1 MQGTQP
7 QHRINKLHLGIV
19 TALLSVST
27 LSFVE
32 LAHAQQA
39 TQPQAQPADTLDEI
53 TVTGSRIRMTSGME
67 TPNPVTVVSMEQIS
81 LNGTASLAD
90 GLAELPQFNGSNTT
104 ANPGGFF
111 NNNSTGALALRG
123 LASKRT
129 LNLLSGRRIISSTI
143 TGGPD
148 INMFPTSLLRSVE
161 TVTGGATSAYGTDAV
176 AGAVNFILNTNFTG
190 YKASFQKG
198 QNYNSDNKNY
208 TGAVAG
214 GWEFLDNGH
223 LLLSFEQ
230 QHQDAVRGREG
241 YDWYTGRGLLANP
254 SPDAGK
260 TADNPLR
267 LPYDNIVSRTA
278 SYDGI
283 INFPAASKIAPY
295 IVDPNGVATPF
306 VVSDRFDANFQSITN
321 GGSGVDNGADL
332 AELQPETGRQNF
344 FGYTDYDL
352 TPNLNVF
359 GQLIYGKLDTT
370 SRGNRG
376 LFGGIPSTPRYF
388 QIYSGNPFLPAN
400 IQKLMTDNNVASVNV
415 GRIGHSSD
423 VAIGYNINETEMT
436 SVTTGFKL
444 QIDQEGFF
452 KDWAI
457 DSYFQKGSN
466 TSDNAQDQGIRID
479 RIYLAADAVKN
490 AAGQTVCNVTNV
502 SGQYRDCV
510 PFNPFG
516 RGQASPAAVDW
527 VTGFDP
533 GAAVHAEGWLPGGGS
548 STIPYD
554 YIAGTAKKRIQKL
567 HQDVFELSANGELFD
582 GFGAGP
588 ISMAIGY
595 DWRHESYVQY
605 IQAPQGNTNANLLT
619 PRPVAANNAALG
631 IRGVPTVDS
640 VNTSEIQ
647 FSKVGFGIGDFQVR
661 EGFTEFNVPLLADL
675 PFIKMLNTNLAAR
688 WAKYDGSGD
697 VWSWKIGLE
706 WRINEQVRM
715 RGTVSQDVR
724 AANLGERYDISGG
737 AATITDLLEDPAGKA
752 TSSYGINALTGGN
765 PNVKPEQAKTFTA
778 GIVYQPTWLDGLQ
791 MSADWYNVDV
801 GDNITQLGSTTI
813 VNNCYRNND
822 VDACALI
829 VRDGPASTINPAI
842 KRISLIND
850 VFVNVS
856 SAEAQGIDIEAS
868 YRTDIKLFGGDESFS
883 LRYLGSKLQ
892 HNTRRNSVGVVT
904 QIDGTYGFPGLNQQF
919 SGTYTRDAFSAS
931 LQARFEKATTQSYTT
946 NVYQASLGRVR
957 WDVLE
962 NSVPSQTLLDGSL
975 RYRFDVKGDHTLSTY
990 LTVNNITNEDP
1001 LPNLGSA
1008 ALSGDGNGG
1017 QAVGNGVV
1025 GSLLGRRYTVGVNF
1039 DF

>member
-1 MQGTQP
+1 MQATQP
-7 QHRINKLHLGIV
+7 QYRINKLHMGIV

-27 LSFVE
+27 LSCVE
-32 LAHAQQA
+32 LAQAQQTA
-39 TQPQAQPADTLDEI
+39 PQQDELEEVTI
-53 TVTGSRIRMTSGME
+53 TGSRIRLTSGME
-67 TPNPVTVVSMEQIS
+67 TPNPVTVVTMEQIS

-104 ANPGGFF
+104 ATPGSFF

-129 LNLLSGRRIISSTI
+129 LNLLSGRRIVSSTI

-148 INMFPTSLLRSVE
+148 INMFPTSLMRSVE
-161 TVTGGATSAYGTDAV
+161 TVTGGATAAYGTDAV
-176 AGAVNFILNTNFTG
+176 AGAVNFILNTDFEG
-190 YKASFQKG
+190 YKASFQGG

-208 TGAVAG
+208 TGSVAA
-214 GWEFLDNGH
+214 GWKFLDSGH

-283 INFPAASKIAPY
+283 VNFPAASKIAPY

-306 VVSDRFDANFQSITN
+306 VVSDTFDANFQSITN

-344 FGYTDYDL
+344 FSYADYDL
-352 TPNLNVF
+352 SDNLTVF

-436 SVTTGFKL
+436 SATAGFKL
-444 QIDQEGFF
+444 TIDQAGFF
-452 KDWAI
+452 QDWAVDGYI
-457 DSYFQKGSN
+457 QKGSN
-466 TSDNAQDQGIRID
+466 TSDSAQDQGIRID

-502 SGQYRDCV
+502 SGLYPNCV

-516 RGQASPAAVDW
+516 RGQASAAAVDW
-527 VTGFDP
+527 VTGFEP
-533 GAAVHAEGWLPGGGS
+533 GLAVHADGWLPNGG
-548 STIPYD
+548 TIPYD
-554 YIAGTAKKRIQKL
+554 YTSGTAKKRIQEL
-567 HQDVFELSANGELFD
+567 DQDVFELSANGELFD

-588 ISMAIGY
+588 VSMAIGY
-595 DWRHESYVQY
+595 DWRQESHVQY
-605 IQAPQGNTNANLLT
+605 IQAPQGNPNANLLT
-619 PRPVAANNAALG
+619 PRPVAANNPALG

-647 FSKVGFGIGDFQVR
+647 FSKVGFGRGDFQVR
-661 EGFTEFNVPLLADL
+661 EAFTEFNVPLLADM
-675 PFIKMLNTNLAAR
+675 PFIKMLNSNLAAR
-688 WAKYDGSGD
+688 WANYEGSGD
-697 VWSWKIGLE
+697 IWSWKIGLE
-706 WRINEQVRM
+706 WRINDEVRM

-737 AATITDLLEDPAGKA
+737 AATVTDLLEDPAGKT
-752 TSSYGINALTGGN
+752 TSSYGINAVTGGN

-778 GIVYQPTWLDGLQ
+778 GIVYQPAWLDGFQ
-791 MSADWYNVDV
+791 VSADWYNVDV
-801 GDNITQLGSTTI
+801 QDNISQLGAATI
-813 VNNCYRNND
+813 VTNCYRNND
-822 VDACALI
+822 VDSCALI
-829 VRDGPASTINPAI
+829 VRDGPVSTINPAI

-850 VFVNVS
+850 VFVNVN
-856 SAEAQGIDIEAS
+856 SAEAQGIDFEAS
-868 YRTDIKLFGGDESFS
+868 YRTDISLFGGDESIS

-892 HNTRRNSVGVVT
+892 HNTRRSSAGVVT

-919 SGTYTRDAFSAS
+919 SSTYTRGAFSAS

-962 NSVPSQTLLDGSL
+962 NSVPSQTLFDGSL
-975 RYRFDVKGDHTLSTY
+975 RYRFDVQDHTLNTY

-1001 LPNLGSA
+1001 LPNLGSF

-1025 GSLLGRRYTVGVNF
+1025 GSLLGRRYTIGVNF